1 MADWLDGY
9 FENKPIVD
17 ATVNPAGGGVIVAD
31 GTVTNAK
38 LAAAAANT
46 IKSNPTNGSLA
57 PTDMTVGI
65 NTIVG
70 RGPTGN
76 LDDLAVQAGLT
87 ITDTTIGRPAFTGD
101 VTASANSNALTIA
114 NDAVTTAKILDAN
127 VTTAKIALNAVGNQ
141 RMAQM
146 ATKTVKGNATGS
158 TANSQDM
165 TISGGLYTDDTS
177 ILKSR
182 GSWGLRY
189 IFDTQTTTTDPT
201 AGKCNFNAA
210 NTQLIISS
218 TDADG
223 RDIDDYLATVLNGQI
238 KFMSNNTTSNAP
250 WGLFTIT
257 GSAADNTGF
266 RTITGVRVAS
276 VGSTPA
282 DGEEIIIV
290 YDAIAT
296 AADVVASNVASN
308 VVTHNAQ
315 NELLN
320 SAGEVISGTSAVTNY
335 AALVALDTTTY
346 ADFAIKV
353 NNGLNSSVW
362 TPNGANWLPLNGIY
376 LQARSNV
383 ATAAI
388 TCANAVTWAATN
400 NGGTVRITAAANASH
415 GLTSA
420 SVGAVL
426 VQTNLPNANWPAIG
440 TLHTITAVDDTSGVR
455 TVDLSTSWV
464 SGMDSNAPVFN
475 TTSQYGIVLQLT
487 IPVLRANT
495 RYILESTFKGG
506 LVASSPKVKTTL
518 GISTGTTVLQTWT
531 ATTTASN
538 SALPFRVGFKN
549 RNSVS
554 SQESLYGSTSSGFAS
569 GGTLATATLDLSL
582 GTEVFQVE
590 LQANT
595 VDTPVSLA
603 GYTVRIEG

>member
-17 ATVNPAGGGVIVAD
+17 ATVNPADGGVVVED

-46 IKSNPTNGSLA
+46 IKSNPTDGSLA
-57 PTDMTVGI
+57 PTDMTVAI
-65 NTIVG
+65 NTLVG

-76 LDDLAVQAGLT
+76 IDDLAVQAGLT

-101 VTASANSNALTIA
+101 VTASANGNVLTIA

-238 KFMSNNTTSNAP
+238 KFMSNNTVSNAP

-315 NELLN
+315 NELLD

-335 AALVALDTTTY
+335 TALVALDTTTY

-388 TCANAVTWAATN
+388 TCANAVTWAATDSGVSN
-400 NGGTVRITAAANASH
+400 GAGGTYTKLTGTAH

-420 SVGAVL
+420 SVGSSL
-426 VQTNLPNANWPAIG
+426 VQTNAPTNWPAAG
-440 TLHTITAVDDTSGVR
+440 TLHNIVSVIDADNITITTPWVASMGV
-455 TVDLSTSWV
+455 
-464 SGMDSNAPVFN
+464 PVFN

-495 RYILESTFKGG
+495 RYIFESTFKGG